1 MDGQTKWSNE
11 MVKRN
16 GQTKWSNNGQTM
28 GEPWPTM
35 SNRDQ
40 IMVKYWSN
48 GAMSGR
54 HAPGV
59 RIPHAR
65 AALQAEEMRRQLE
78 AARLEADRARAE
90 KDREVQHPPHPHL
103 DLRLYQ

>member
-1 MDGQTKWSNE
+1 
-11 MVKRN
+11 
-16 GQTKWSNNGQTM
+16 M
-28 GEPWPTM
+28 GESWPTM
-35 SNRDQ
+35 SNRGQ

-54 HAPGV
+54 HASGA